1 MKTMRTI
8 IMMMLMML
16 SVNVMGQSI
25 AESIERA
32 RAQVNKKAIKQEI
45 KRLKKEGWHVV
56 PGSPAMEIQ
65 LEEAY
70 VYELAKDNN
79 MNKLYYIGIGQSPG
93 KTFDTAHLNAN
104 EVARVVL
111 AGQVGS
117 VATGMANVMVSN
129 KQLSQTDAESVCDVI
144 SKNKRLYMSR
154 LGKVDTVF
162 MVSRELEN
170 GNIEVLVRMV
180 ASVKSVEDLSKS
192 VLMEELKK
200 RGIMVE

>member
-1 MKTMRTI
+1 
-8 IMMMLMML
+8 MMMFMAL
-16 SVNVMGQSI
+16 SVNVMAQSV
-25 AESIERA
+25 AESFERA

>member
-1 MKTMRTI
+1 M
-8 IMMMLMML
+8 
-16 SVNVMGQSI
+16 
-25 AESIERA
+25 
-32 RAQVNKKAIKQEI
+32 
-45 KRLKKEGWHVV
+45 
-56 PGSPAMEIQ
+56 
-65 LEEAY
+65 
-70 VYELAKDNN
+70 
-79 MNKLYYIGIGQSPG
+79 
-93 KTFDTAHLNAN
+93 
-104 EVARVVL
+104 ARVVL